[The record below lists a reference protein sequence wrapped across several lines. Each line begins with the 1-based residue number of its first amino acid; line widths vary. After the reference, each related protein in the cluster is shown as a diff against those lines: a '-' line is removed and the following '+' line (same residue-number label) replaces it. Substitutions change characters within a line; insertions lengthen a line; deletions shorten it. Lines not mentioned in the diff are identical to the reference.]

1 MQKQRPRLRGLGIE
15 IGRFPPGPHN
25 AITDVPGVLVGHCTI
40 IHDEPTVARTGVT
53 VILPRGKQ
61 TIDFN
66 PVAAGIFSFSG
77 FGEMTGWAVL
87 DEFGLMYSP
96 IGLTGT
102 TSVGAVH
109 EALST
114 DELGLRL
121 PVVAETYDGFL
132 NDAAAFHVR
141 PAHVEEAQAAASGG
155 PVPEGNVGGG
165 TGMICHGFKGGIGT
179 SSRRVP
185 VAGDEYVL
193 GALVQSNY
201 GRREQLRVAGLPIGQ
216 WIDVA
221 HTPPPTRS
229 GSATNHPASPSSSI
243 IIVLATDAPLLPTA
257 CRRLAKR
264 ATAGLARVGGT
275 GHDGSGDI
283 FLAFATGNDWP
294 ARAEQPH
301 ELRALPH
308 YLMNPLFDAA
318 AEAVEEAILNA
329 LCAAETMSGKDGA
342 LVHELPLARLRELWQ
357 ERGVDRAVDAR

>member
-1 MQKQRPRLRGLGIE
+1 MRNKRMRLRDLGIH
-15 IGRFPPGPHN
+15 IGNAPPGPHN

-40 IHDEPTVARTGVT
+40 IADQPTVARTGVT
-53 VILPRGKQ
+53 VILPRGRE
-61 TIDFN
+61 TIDHN
-66 PVAAGIFSFSG
+66 PAAAGIFSFSG
-77 FGEMTGWAVL
+77 FGEMTGWAPI
-87 DEFGLMYSP
+87 DEFGLLYSP

-121 PVVAETYDGFL
+121 PVVAETYDGHL

-141 PAHVEEAQAAASGG
+141 PAHVKEALAAASGG
-155 PVPEGNVGGG
+155 AVAEGNVGGG
-165 TGMICHGFKGGIGT
+165 TGMVCHGFKGGIGT
-179 SSRRVP
+179 SSRRVLA
-185 VAGDEYVL
+185 AGGEYTV
-193 GALVQSNY
+193 GVLVQSNY
-201 GRREQLRVAGLPIGQ
+201 GRRPQLRVAGLPMGE
-216 WIDVA
+216 WIDAA
-221 HTPPPTRS
+221 HTPLPTRPKA
-229 GSATNHPASPSSSI
+229 ATSNPAAPSSSI

-283 FLAFATGNDWP
+283 FIAFATGNGWP
-294 ARAEQPH
+294 VRAEQPH

-308 YLMNPLFDAA
+308 YHMNPLFDAA

-342 LVHELPLARLRELWQ
+342 LVHELPLARVRELWQ
-357 ERGVDRAVDAR
+357 ERGSGPRG

>member
-1 MQKQRPRLRGLGIE
+1 MTEKRVRLRDLGIA
-15 IGRFPPGPHN
+15 IGALPTGPQN
-25 AITDVPGVLVGHCTI
+25 AITDVPGVEVGHCTL

-53 VILPRGKQ
+53 VILPRGKE
-61 TIDFN
+61 TIDYN

-132 NDAAAFHVR
+132 SDAAAFYVR
-141 PAHVEEAQAAASGG
+141 PAHVQAALEAASDG
-155 PVPEGNVGGG
+155 PVQEGNVGGG
-165 TGMICHGFKGGIGT
+165 TGMICHGFKGGIG
-179 SSRRVP
+179 SASRRVTA
-185 VAGDEYVL
+185 AGNEYTL
-193 GALVQSNY
+193 GALVQANY
-201 GRREQLRVAGLPIGQ
+201 GQREQLRVAGLPLGR
-216 WIDVA
+216 WITA
-221 HTPPPTRS
+221 EHTPTPARS
-229 GSATNHPASPSSSI
+229 HTHPAAPGSSI
-243 IIVLATDAPLLPTA
+243 IIVLATDAPLLPSA

-294 ARAEQPH
+294 VRAEQPTALQH
-301 ELRALPH
+301 LPH

-329 LCAAETMSGKDGA
+329 LCAAETMVGREGV
-342 LVHELPLARLRELWQ
+342 LVHALPLDTLQQLWE
-357 ERGVDRAVDAR
+357 ERGPKS

>member
-1 MQKQRPRLRGLGIE
+1 MGDKRQRLRDLGIE
-15 IGRFPPGPHN
+15 IGSIPTGPQN
-25 AITDVPGVLVGHCTI
+25 AITDVPGVEVGHCTI

-61 TIDFN
+61 TIDYN

-121 PVVAETYDGFL
+121 PVVAETYDGYL
-132 NDAAAFHVR
+132 SDAAAFYVR
-141 PAHVEEAQAAASGG
+141 PAHVKAALAAASGG
-155 PVPEGNVGGG
+155 PVAEGNIGGG
-165 TGMICHGFKGGIGT
+165 TGMICHGFKGGIG
-179 SSRRVP
+179 SASRRVMA
-185 VAGDEYVL
+185 AGNEYTL
-193 GALVQSNY
+193 GALVQANY
-201 GRREQLRVAGLPIGQ
+201 GLREQLRVAGLPMGQ
-216 WIDVA
+216 WIDA
-221 HTPPPTRS
+221 EHTPTPVR
-229 GSATNHPASPSSSI
+229 NHPHPAAPGSSI
-243 IIVLATDAPLLPTA
+243 IIVLATDAPLLPSA

-283 FLAFATGNDWP
+283 FIAFATGNDWP
-294 ARAEQPH
+294 VRAEKPTALQN
-301 ELRALPH
+301 LPH
-308 YLMNPLFDAA
+308 YLMNPLFNAA

-329 LCAAETMSGKDGA
+329 LCAAETMVGREGVLA
-342 LVHELPLARLRELWQ
+342 HALPLNTLKELWD
-357 ERGVDRAVDAR
+357 ERRPKP